1 VRWSWLSKPL
11 PGRFKPQERHPVPIV
26 QEAGWTPGLVWTG
39 AENFILRQDLILVMG
54 VTVEPIANHLTDF
67 VIPAHACSFTESKRI
82 CTNMF
87 LKSYICIVYKLKQCN
102 CLFYHLLLNLRLL
115 AVEVLHD
122 DDDDQFGRGGGGGGD
137 EDNEKDEEVVV
148 VVVEEE
154 EDSDS

>member
-1 VRWSWLSKPL
+1 M
-11 PGRFKPQERHPVPIV
+11 
-26 QEAGWTPGLVWTG
+26 
-39 AENFILRQDLILVMG
+39 MG